1 MNPGLHLE
9 WFQRLRLK
17 RAAVAVATAA
27 SLGGGCILAPDPE
40 PASGNIEVQFPGT
53 NPAAPPLMLY
63 SGMLGPTCEK
73 FRPFV
78 SVSSAVLLTDVS
90 YEQACGVEIDAFAPG
105 TGAFAQIVNPQD
117 VNGEGWLLQAIDA
130 GSLVVA
136 MPGLTIVPLRLWLV
150 ADVAAV
156 GNVETVRNRLLDK
169 AYPVFST
176 FGTGMTFDTLSTVLA
191 PALIPTADCLAAP
204 GMSSNSSIY
213 DASRI
218 NVYFVHHYGNNPT
231 LTPAQNCWLKS
242 HPEIIF
248 ISWSNENLTDP
259 TLAHELGHALGL
271 TNPTSLGG
279 HTYGIPDFDD
289 YNLMATNTDVT
300 DVTIGQLYALN
311 FSSGSWINRPGSPL
325 LKPVVRTCQ
334 NSWGQGDCPALTLK
348 EAGWPP
354 P

>member
-1 MNPGLHLE
+1 MREFTLR
-9 WFQRLRLK
+9 RLARV
-17 RAAVAVATAA
+17 VAICLATA
-27 SLGGGCILAPDPE
+27 SLGASCILAPDPE
-40 PASGNIEVQFPGT
+40 PAAGDIMVQFAAA
-53 NPAAPPLMLY
+53 NPAQPPLLLY
-63 SGMLGPTCEK
+63 SGMLAASCDSFT
-73 FRPFV
+73 PFV
-78 SVSSAVLLTDVS
+78 SANAQVLLTDVS
-90 YEQACGVEIDAFAPG
+90 FDPACTVEVDAFAPG
-105 TGAFAQIVNPQD
+105 SGAFAQIVNTQD
-117 VNGEGWLLQAIDA
+117 VNGEDWLLQAIDA
-130 GSLVVA
+130 GSMEISL
-136 MPGLTIVPLRLWLV
+136 PGLTSVPLRLWLV
-150 ADVAAV
+150 TDVAMV
-156 GNVETVRNRLLDK
+156 SSVEAVRNRLLDK

-176 FGTGMTFDTLSTVLA
+176 FGTGITFDTLSTVLA

-300 DVTIGQLYALN
+300 DVTLGQLYALN
-311 FSSGSWINRPGSPL
+311 FSSGSWINRPGSSL
-325 LKPVVRTCQ
+325 LKSVVRECQ
-334 NSWGQGDCPALTLK
+334 NSWGTGVCPALTLK
-348 EAGWPP
+348 DTGWPP
-354 P
+354 